1 MCVGGG
7 GGYVGPI
14 LFLTFINDLPDNIRS
29 SICGQS
35 LANEVQ
41 CGQMSLYES
50 DSVIERLGI
59 SITNKFSLI
68 IPFTR
73 KLWKSSV
80 SQIP

>member
-7 GGYVGPI
+7 YVGLI

-29 SICGQS
+29 SICDQS

-50 DSVIERLGI
+50 DSVIE
-59 SITNKFSLI
+59 
-68 IPFTR
+68 
-73 KLWKSSV
+73 
-80 SQIP
+80 

>member
-1 MCVGGG
+1 MCVWG

-50 DSVIERLGI
+50 DSVRHQHYKQIHFDYSLHKKTLE
-59 SITNKFSLI
+59 KFSQPNTLI
-68 IPFTR
+68 
-73 KLWKSSV
+73 
-80 SQIP
+80 

>member
-1 MCVGGG
+1 MCVWG

-50 DSVIERLGI
+50 DSVIE
-59 SITNKFSLI
+59 
-68 IPFTR
+68 
-73 KLWKSSV
+73 
-80 SQIP
+80 

>member
-1 MCVGGG
+1 MSGSVHVCVCGG

-14 LFLTFINDLPDNIRS
+14 LFLTFINDLLVNIRS

-50 DSVIERLGI
+50 DSAID
-59 SITNKFSLI
+59 
-68 IPFTR
+68 
-73 KLWKSSV
+73 
-80 SQIP
+80 